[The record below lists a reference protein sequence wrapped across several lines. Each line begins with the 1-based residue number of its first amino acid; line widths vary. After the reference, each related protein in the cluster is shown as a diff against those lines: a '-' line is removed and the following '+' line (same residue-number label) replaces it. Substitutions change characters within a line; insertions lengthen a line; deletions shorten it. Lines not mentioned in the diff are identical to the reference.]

1 MRVEIVMRRRYSP
14 KVVSA
19 DAQRS
24 IRTGTRQ
31 ALPFKSKELK
41 IMAGDPN
48 LIFPF
53 NHTGV
58 FTIGTGQPGAVTL
71 KAILTV
77 PHNSSTVSGH
87 GTLTQA
93 TNPPLHSNTAFHGVV
108 HALGLGP
115 AKQVYALT
123 GIPVPPAL
131 ATTYVMHLSI
141 VLDGIWGTKGT
152 ATYSYLVGHHPPGHP
167 PVHEVKDAPVTVQW
181 LLQE

>member
-1 MRVEIVMRRRYSP
+1 LTLEDQSE
-14 KVVSA
+14 
-19 DAQRS
+19 
-24 IRTGTRQ
+24 Q
-31 ALPFKSKELK
+31 AHGKPSQTIKSGAK

-58 FTIGTGQPGAVTL
+58 FTIGGPPGAPTL
-71 KAILTV
+71 KALLSV

-93 TNPPLHSNTAFHGVV
+93 TNPPLHGNTAFHGVV
-108 HALGLGP
+108 HALGVGP

-123 GIPVPPAL
+123 GVPVPPAL
-131 ATTYVMHLSI
+131 AATYVVHLSI

-152 ATYSYLVGHHPPGHP
+152 ATYSYLVGHHPPELP
-167 PVHEVKDAPVTVQW
+167 PIREVKDATVKVEW

>member
-1 MRVEIVMRRRYSP
+1 
-14 KVVSA
+14 
-19 DAQRS
+19 
-24 IRTGTRQ
+24 
-31 ALPFKSKELK
+31 
-41 IMAGDPN
+41 MANDPN

-77 PHNSSTVSGH
+77 PLNSSIVSGH

-93 TNPPLHSNTAFHGVV
+93 INPPLQGNTAFHGVV

-115 AKQVYALT
+115 PPAKQIYALV
-123 GIPVPPAL
+123 GVPMPPAL
-131 ATTYVMHLSI
+131 ATTWVSQLLI
-141 VLDGIWGTKGT
+141 VLDGVWGTKGT
-152 ATYSYLVGHHPPGHP
+152 ATYTYIVGTHPPGGA
-167 PVHEVKDAPVTVQW
+167 VHEITEAPVKVEW

>member
-1 MRVEIVMRRRYSP
+1 
-14 KVVSA
+14 
-19 DAQRS
+19 
-24 IRTGTRQ
+24 
-31 ALPFKSKELK
+31 
-41 IMAGDPN
+41 MANDPN

-58 FTIGTGQPGAVTL
+58 FTIGTGQPGAPTL
-71 KAILTV
+71 KVLLSV

-93 TNPPLHSNTAFHGVV
+93 TNPPLHGNTSFHGVV
-108 HALGLGP
+108 HALGVGP

-123 GIPVPPAL
+123 GVPVPPAL
-131 ATTYVMHLSI
+131 ATTYVMQLSI

-152 ATYSYLVGHHPPGHP
+152 ATYSYLVGHHPPELP
-167 PVHEVKDAPVTVQW
+167 PIREVKDAPVKVEW

>member
-1 MRVEIVMRRRYSP
+1 MPFSAEGSVGGRPKTNQNRRAANP
-14 KVVSA
+14 
-19 DAQRS
+19 
-24 IRTGTRQ
+24 
-31 ALPFKSKELK
+31 LKSGAK

-58 FTIGTGQPGAVTL
+58 FTIGTGQPGAMTL
-71 KAILTV
+71 KAILSV

-108 HALGLGP
+108 HALGVGP
-115 AKQVYALT
+115 AKQVYALS
-123 GIPVPPAL
+123 GVPMPPAL
-131 ATTYVMHLSI
+131 AATYVMHLSI

-152 ATYSYLVGHHPPGHP
+152 ATYSYLVGHHPPELP
-167 PVHEVKDAPVTVQW
+167 PIREVKDAPVTVQW